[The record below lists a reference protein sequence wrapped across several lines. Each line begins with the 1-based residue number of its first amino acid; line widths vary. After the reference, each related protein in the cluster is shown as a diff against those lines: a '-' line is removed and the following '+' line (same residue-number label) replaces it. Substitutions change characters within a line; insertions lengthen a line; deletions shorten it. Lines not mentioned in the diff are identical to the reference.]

1 MKKVMIPM
9 ILALALAMAFAS
21 AGALLA
27 AGATQGLPDKSGA
40 VQAGTPQTVC
50 PVLGN
55 KINKNIYT
63 DYQGQRIYF
72 CCPGCIDVF
81 KKNPE
86 AYLKEMQG
94 QGVVPEKCPGGK

>member
-1 MKKVMIPM
+1 MKKMLICL
-9 ILALALAMAFAS
+9 ILAVTLAFAS
-21 AGALLA
+21 
-27 AGATQGLPDKSGA
+27 SGA
-40 VQAGTPQTVC
+40 VWAAEQAAC

-72 CCPGCIDVF
+72 CCPGCIEVF

-86 AYLKEMQG
+86 AYLKKMRD
-94 QGVVPEKCPGGK
+94 QGVTPEKITTGGPTPPAK

>member
-1 MKKVMIPM
+1 MKRVIISM
-9 ILALALAMAFAS
+9 ILALALAFAS
-21 AGALLA
+21 AGPVMA
-27 AGATQGLPDKSGA
+27 AGATQGLQDKSGT
-40 VQAGTPQTVC
+40 VQPGAQQAVC

-86 AYLKEMQG
+86 ACLKKMEE
-94 QGVVPEKCPGGK
+94 QGVAPEKTSGGK

>member
-1 MKKVMIPM
+1 MKRVIISM
-9 ILALALAMAFAS
+9 ILALALAFAS
-21 AGALLA
+21 AGAVMA
-27 AGATQGLPDKSGA
+27 AGATQGLQDKSGT
-40 VQAGTPQTVC
+40 VQPGAPQTVC

-86 AYLKEMQG
+86 ACLKKMEE
-94 QGVVPEKCPGGK
+94 QGVTPEKTSGGK

>member
-1 MKKVMIPM
+1 MKRTIIPM
-9 ILALALAMAFAS
+9 LLALVLAFFS
-21 AGALLA
+21 AGAVLA
-27 AGATQGLPDKSGA
+27 TDTTQGLQDKSGK
-40 VQAGTPQTVC
+40 GQTSAPESVC

-72 CCPGCIDVF
+72 CCPGCIAVF

-86 AYLKEMQG
+86 AYLKKMRE
-94 QGVVPEKCPGGK
+94 QGVAPEKTPGGK